1 MIANVIYIINSGQF
15 HTTKTYDAAWEIR
28 MGMMH
33 PHGKHVNLFFIL
45 IVQISYFSFIL
56 IVQTTKAT
64 KCFLKVSVLL
74 VISLFV
80 LLLYFRGD
88 IIAVKYSMSNTSNT
102 CSNLIFF
109 VKSIFDNDYMNKCG
123 LLSFR

>member
-45 IVQISYFSFIL
+45 KVQISYFSFIL
-56 IVQTTKAT
+56 ILQTTKEPNA
-64 KCFLKVSVLL
+64 F
-74 VISLFV
+74 
-80 LLLYFRGD
+80 
-88 IIAVKYSMSNTSNT
+88 
-102 CSNLIFF
+102 
-109 VKSIFDNDYMNKCG
+109 
-123 LLSFR
+123 